1 MSKVRLI
8 ILSIMAAGIVISLSA
23 NANAQMPQASVD
35 QMAAKARQAGPCRDP
50 WITVAFWDVTGSTRN
65 PAGIGDLGECNAML
79 YGGSWSSYAD
89 LYRAVQTT
97 LRSLSSAGASI
108 TATRSGNTM
117 RIVTDLGGGF
127 RAEQV
132 VKIISNDGASL
143 ISNDGAS
150 IVAQGAGNFSGMAT
164 TEGNTR
170 RVKLGKSVL
179 AVTKR

>member
-8 ILSIMAAGIVISLSA
+8 FLSIMAAGILISLSA
-23 NANAQMPQASVD
+23 NANAQMSQANVD

-50 WITVAFWDVTGSTRN
+50 WITVAFWDLTGSTRN
-65 PAGIGDLGECNAML
+65 PAGIGDLGECNTML

-97 LRSLSSAGASI
+97 LRSLSAAGASI
-108 TATRSGNTM
+108 TASRSGNTM
-117 RIVTDLGGGF
+117 NIVTDAGGGF
-127 RAEQV
+127 RSVQV
-132 VKIISNDGASL
+132 VRIIGNDGASIISNDGASL
-143 ISNDGAS
+143 
-150 IVAQGAGNFSGMAT
+150 VAWGAGNFSGMAT